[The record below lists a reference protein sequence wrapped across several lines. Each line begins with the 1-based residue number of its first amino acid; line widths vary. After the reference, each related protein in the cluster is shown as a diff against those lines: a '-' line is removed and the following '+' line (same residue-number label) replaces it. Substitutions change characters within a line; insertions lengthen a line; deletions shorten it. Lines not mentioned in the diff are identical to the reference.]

1 MTTNSKKLASPF
13 NLDDFLVP
21 VEEFEAAQTDG
32 YFEVSIGKP
41 KRFEYFRAHPVWQFI
56 GRIFE
61 IDGDN
66 GLDKERYLLA
76 QHLMPEETEITDDEA
91 RLVLLRLLVTISGK
105 VYLLPTFPT
114 SDNEW
119 HKSAIRA
126 VKSGEEAWTR
136 MSSMRAEGRYLVK
149 EAEDQQAL
157 GEVKWPDQVDQGR
170 EGMMEL
176 LQRGFGTDGIITNA
190 DHPAVRRHKGLAR

>member
-1 MTTNSKKLASPF
+1 MTTNSKKPASPF

-41 KRFEYFRAHPVWQFI
+41 KKFEYFRVHPKWQFI
-56 GRIFE
+56 GRILE
-61 IDGDN
+61 VDGDN

-76 QHLMPEETEITDDEA
+76 QHLSAEETEITDDEA
-91 RLVLLRLLVTISGK
+91 RLVLLRLLVTTSGR

-149 EAEDQQAL
+149 QAGDQKAL
-157 GEVKWPDQVDQGR
+157 GDVHWPPQVEQGAD
-170 EGMMEL
+170 GMMEL
-176 LQRGFGTDGIITNA
+176 LQRGFGADGIITDA
-190 DHPAVRRHKGLAR
+190 DHPAVRRHKGLSR